1 MDVNIWGML
10 GCAVGYAAA
19 LFAIVDAL
27 GDFLANRQGADRIA
41 LNALRLKTG
50 GKVGASGLTVVT
62 AAVVLLLDNNLLAF
76 LLFTVIF
83 AAISLWVFYI
93 FRESAA
99 ESAPVS
105 PR

>member
-10 GCAVGYAAA
+10 GCAAGYAAA

-27 GDFLANRQGADRIA
+27 ADFLLNRANANRVAMH
-41 LNALRLKTG
+41 ALRLKTG

-62 AAVVLLLDNNLLAF
+62 AGVVLLLDNNVLAF
-76 LLFTVIF
+76 LLFTVVFVGIV
-83 AAISLWVFYI
+83 LWVFYV
-93 FRESAA
+93 FRESPNGSAA
-99 ESAPVS
+99 AP